1 MYQFEV
7 KKAGIEFVISEPS
20 AQSNNFKIKIKL
32 KVDKK
37 TKRAEN
43 ADLSVDETDVVV
55 PSFYLKLTRHTLNPV
70 THLSRNRAGVI
81 E

>member
-7 KKAGIEFVISEPS
+7 KKTGIEFVISEPS

-37 TKRAEN
+37 TKRANN

-55 PSFYLKLTRHTLNPV
+55 PSF
-70 THLSRNRAGVI
+70 
-81 E
+81 

>member
-7 KKAGIEFVISEPS
+7 KKTGIEFVISEPS

-55 PSFYLKLTRHTLNPV
+55 PSFYLNLTRHTLNPV
-70 THLSRNRAGVI
+70 THLSRNRADVI